1 MAQPAATEV
10 TPTALS
16 GAPSRTG
23 STASR
28 AAADP
33 VWMAHVGWDGKFHLF
48 HDVPCGQRHEA
59 DNLKKIVEKSFI
71 VPAWMANIESPE
83 WAVCNKLRLRD
94 SASDIS
100 SKVSRPQ
107 FAKDKDDEMLSFDVQ
122 ESLASILH
130 IPRHA
135 ASLESHRLALEP
147 MESDRRHPVDT
158 LGSLVWDVQSE
169 ERVVYRTERKLAIP
183 RGEVQPDACAFIPL
197 STSSVFGGALGGA
210 RAALSCFPS
219 TFSSTSNHR
228 YVLHWV
234 TEYKRDQDEL
244 DSKHQVA
251 EGLVSALYQ
260 RRAYGFPDHFV
271 FGSAHYNRTVI
282 EVIAATWVRSDE
294 PAGPGARSQEA
305 KTTSAVP
312 AEDQKTNPPGNLLQ
326 ESDTTNGP
334 PKAGEEAMVANTSVK
349 IEDVKK
355 YNKIV
360 MYSIAMY
367 DMAAAADMLQL
378 YLLMRHTLTLAR
390 QYKDEM
396 AGDECARVR
405 ELKKEAKELYEWS
418 PPPRAPSNRGTKR
431 HHSGASKYSPSLASM
446 SEDKGNDMSIDPY
459 DDSDYSSDSEVLE
472 PPNAAGPER
481 RIVGEVG
488 SYTLRDYAYE
498 EDAEV

>member
-1 MAQPAATEV
+1 MGICDANTTTMAQPAATEV

-48 HDVPCGQRHEA
+48 HDVTYGQRPEA
-59 DNLKKIVEKSFI
+59 ENLKKIVEKSFI

-169 ERVVYRTERKLAIP
+169 ERVVYRV
-183 RGEVQPDACAFIPL
+183 GHMAFQTI
-197 STSSVFGGALGGA
+197 
-210 RAALSCFPS
+210 SCS
-219 TFSSTSNHR
+219 
-228 YVLHWV
+228 
-234 TEYKRDQDEL
+234 EL
-244 DSKHQVA
+244 LTTPELQVA

-334 PKAGEEAMVANTSVK
+334 PKAGEEAIVANTSVK

-405 ELKKEAKELYEWS
+405 ELKKEAKEFYEWS